1 LSFKNKRF
9 DDLFKILNYKVINR
23 YLEYDFFQEEEV
35 SLIQKINCYHL
46 FNLISGTQL
55 NLGKYFQEYNFSYRE
70 ENRSNVLI
78 PNNRIYNLLLPK
90 MLKHFTNED
99 DFSNYFDLFE
109 YFIGLYNMDIRLI
122 IDHPIKF
129 APFGRRFI
137 MYSEEGRYS
146 QINDTLVHKFI
157 KDVNDNKLD
166 FLSVGF
172 FDGSIDRFNNSVN
185 EYKAFLKNV
194 LRY

>member
-1 LSFKNKRF
+1 MSFKNKRF